1 MRYTYVRQHDTT
13 DCAAACLAMVCL
25 HYKKEITITRL
36 RDMMGTDL
44 KGTNLTGLQKA
55 AEELGFSTAA
65 VRVDR
70 ENFLSEFSVPCIAQV
85 ITDEGLAH
93 FVTVFKKTTIKDDG
107 ERRRHV
113 LKEEEARKNAPTRGR
128 SSSVGITS
136 SSATRRK
143 S

>member
-44 KGTNLTGLQKA
+44 KGTNLTGMEKA
-55 AEELGFSTAA
+55 AQELGFSTAA

-70 ENFLSEFSVPCIAQV
+70 ENFLSEFTTPCIAQV
-85 ITDEGLAH
+85 ITGPLCDGLQ
-93 FVTVFKKTTIKDDG
+93 KDHHQ
-107 ERRRHV
+107 RRRRAASAH
-113 LKEEEARKNAPTRGR
+113 APAG
-128 SSSVGITS
+128 
-136 SSATRRK
+136 
-143 S
+143 